1 MAAARCLYRFVS
13 SLTFYGLNLNI
24 GNLSGSVYVNFLLS
38 GVMELVS
45 YILCIV
51 LLDRVGRRPLNS
63 VLMLLAGV
71 TCTATIFPV
80 LYAPQCEYCMYSY
93 CLPRSLRPSV

>member
-1 MAAARCLYRFVS
+1 MS

-63 VLMLLAGV
+63 ALMLLAGI

-80 LYAPQCEYCMYSY
+80 LYASQCEYCVYSY
-93 CLPRSLRPSV
+93 HLPGVLRS